1 MNLLNDIRILLTR
14 WSTAFVLLGVL
25 AVAMAGATL
34 IEAGM
39 NLQAA
44 RGIIYNAWWFDLLLL
59 LLCVNFM
66 LIGRRLNLW
75 SRRRW
80 GALLLHYGFVVI
92 LAGAFITHM
101 WGEEGYMHIREG
113 ETARRMMTPDRKV
126 QTLPFSVT
134 LNRFTLHRYHGS
146 QSPSSYESDVT
157 IRYRDDVSH
166 RKIYMNNIARVGGYR
181 LYQSSYDPDE
191 QGTILSV
198 NHDPVGTA
206 VSYTGYFLLIAGLI
220 VALCQKGSRFRTL
233 YAKLGKATLV
243 VLFAGSSVV
252 AVAAAR
258 PATPGG
264 IAPETAERFGRLLL
278 QSSDG
283 RIEPVDS
290 YASEILRKLYH
301 RDSYGNLNANQVL
314 AGILTDRQTWGRE
327 PILYIGQNPLPEE
340 ACFPDKYV
348 SFDAMFDD
356 RGDYRLKKQV
366 ETIYAKPPA
375 HRTKPEQTL
384 LKLDEKVNI
393 LYALLNGQMFPIFPV
408 AGSQRWISPGDDRT
422 EADTVLTPRLF
433 AAFRNALTQ
442 TDPQAAGRALD
453 AIRQYQQARTPSLQ
467 PLRIEAEILY
477 NRADI
482 FRISFRAYLILGGIL
497 LVTALRGMFGKNKRR
512 ATLAARVVSIA
523 IFIVF
528 ALHTF
533 GLGLR
538 SYISGHAPWTN
549 AYESMVYVAWATV
562 LSGIV
567 FARRSKLAL
576 ALAALLGGV
585 VLFVSN
591 LNWLDPQITPL
602 VPVLKSY
609 WLMIHVS
616 VITASYGFFG
626 ICAACGIASL
636 IATIAGKNLA
646 ELRIINEMAMLVG
659 LVLLTT
665 GIFFGAVWANESWGR
680 YWGWDPKETW
690 ALITM
695 IVYAVTTHLHFIPRL
710 NTNPLV
716 FDVMSV
722 VGFSTVLMTFFGVNY
737 YLSGLHS
744 YGKSEGF
751 SPEIVLAAG
760 AGVLVLVA
768 VAAVRYHKNKKT
780 S

>member
-1 MNLLNDIRILLTR
+1 MEHRFRT
-14 WSTAFVLLGVL
+14 TGVL

-75 SRRRW
+75 SRRRR

-206 VSYTGYFLLIAGLI
+206 VSYAGYFLLIAGLI

-422 EADTVLTPRLF
+422 KPTRF
-433 AAFRNALTQ
+433 
-442 TDPQAAGRALD
+442 
-453 AIRQYQQARTPSLQ
+453 
-467 PLRIEAEILY
+467 
-477 NRADI
+477 
-482 FRISFRAYLILGGIL
+482 
-497 LVTALRGMFGKNKRR
+497 
-512 ATLAARVVSIA
+512 
-523 IFIVF
+523 
-528 ALHTF
+528 
-533 GLGLR
+533 
-538 SYISGHAPWTN
+538 
-549 AYESMVYVAWATV
+549 
-562 LSGIV
+562 
-567 FARRSKLAL
+567 
-576 ALAALLGGV
+576 
-585 VLFVSN
+585 
-591 LNWLDPQITPL
+591 
-602 VPVLKSY
+602 
-609 WLMIHVS
+609 
-616 VITASYGFFG
+616 
-626 ICAACGIASL
+626 
-636 IATIAGKNLA
+636 
-646 ELRIINEMAMLVG
+646 
-659 LVLLTT
+659 
-665 GIFFGAVWANESWGR
+665 
-680 YWGWDPKETW
+680 
-690 ALITM
+690 
-695 IVYAVTTHLHFIPRL
+695 
-710 NTNPLV
+710 
-716 FDVMSV
+716 
-722 VGFSTVLMTFFGVNY
+722 
-737 YLSGLHS
+737 
-744 YGKSEGF
+744 
-751 SPEIVLAAG
+751 
-760 AGVLVLVA
+760 
-768 VAAVRYHKNKKT
+768 
-780 S
+780 